1 MTIQDLFA
9 MLVAKV
15 KFIIIM
21 AIIGG
26 VAAFC
31 VADFLMPIK
40 YSTAVKIYVSSS
52 TNASNNGDTT
62 TTKITTARTLAETYI
77 IILDDG
83 SIYDGTGCKRK
94 PESVSVVYQ
103 RLCIYFINK

>member
-40 YSTAVKIYVSSS
+40 YSTAVKTYVSSS
-52 TNASNNGDTT
+52 TNASTGGDTT
-62 TTKITTARTLAETYI
+62 ATKLTTARTLAETYVI
-77 IILDDG
+77 GSFDDWLNA
-83 SIYDGTGCKRK
+83 SMNVLPISLWKNMRQK
-94 PESVSVVYQ
+94 SFKE
-103 RLCIYFINK
+103 